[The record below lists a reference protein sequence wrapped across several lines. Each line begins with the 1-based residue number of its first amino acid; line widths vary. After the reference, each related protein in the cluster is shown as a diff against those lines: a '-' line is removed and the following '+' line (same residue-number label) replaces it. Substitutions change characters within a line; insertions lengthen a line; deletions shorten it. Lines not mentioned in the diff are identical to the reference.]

1 MKVWKVVDGNLNKYD
16 KVLSHRKQF
25 KNQINIFWN
34 VQITIGQKQAKDS
47 GPQLSQIKHWV
58 LGSLDIFLSRCWWW
72 FNNKYSFHCYTD
84 HSSSFS
90 SQDYQ
95 FWSRVVLMIS
105 EEHQQ
110 YNDGLNVTIFPWDG
124 SVQRCHHT
132 MVSWSSGKLRWNSS
146 NIIQILTI
154 NNKALKYAWLEVL
167 YA

>member
-1 MKVWKVVDGNLNKYD
+1 MRNRFIRY
-16 KVLSHRKQF
+16 
-25 KNQINIFWN
+25 
-34 VQITIGQKQAKDS
+34 
-47 GPQLSQIKHWV
+47 
-58 LGSLDIFLSRCWWW
+58 FLSRCWWW

-154 NNKALKYAWLEVL
+154 NNKALKLCSAWGNVCLNWADRDCNSLISWLLKIISFQASKQPDTHCKELKSL
-167 YA
+167 Y